1 MKNGV
6 CLLQKNMLGSNH
18 LLQQTKQKKI
28 ESKNKDGPR
37 KTHSIRS
44 NKNIVS

>member
-1 MKNGV
+1 MKFVGV
-6 CLLQKNMLGSNH
+6 QPFIAA
-18 LLQQTKQKKI
+18 KKKTEI
-28 ESKNKDGPR
+28 ESKDNPR